1 MSDDSSYNKKYDP
14 DMPVIRWRQRMEL
27 ATVCVANAIS
37 LCVMITRIIVQRKRF
52 KRFRK
57 VEWQTIIA
65 TVLLVFP
72 LWTSQVLTNH
82 YGSGLHVQNV
92 PPEYAIP
99 FWNWS
104 LGWMSYYIVV
114 SMVKV
119 SVCYSLL
126 EILPHTFRTFRRL
139 VHLLCVVIMG
149 LGIAEALVW
158 TFQCEPFMSNFDYN
172 VESTWCAN
180 IDAARFS
187 WAGIGIG
194 IDCILTWIPI
204 AILQRTRL
212 LRHER
217 IVLRAVFGATLLGT
231 AATAAGC
238 YGIWLNREAQAVND
252 LTWTESIYIMFNS
265 IEITLYTVGGSL
277 TVFSRYFISRA
288 AAYSS
293 GARTDHSHSN
303 SFSIFSKVSNRM
315 RKMSVH
321 TVTDSQLNREEPEPF
336 NINATAPLPQWDI
349 DGYELQQ
356 PLPPP
361 PMTAM
366 TALHDPEASK
376 WHTWETSYGVPASRE
391 TTTTDLP
398 SIEHMGVLPDVDDTP
413 PRTREPSTTRQPQ
426 VEQQAS
432 TAWYNSEHSS
442 EEEQPPA
449 SPQFFTGMHRPSGSR
464 HDSPQQPRYPE
475 R

>member
-1 MSDDSSYNKKYDP
+1 MSDDSSYNEKYDP
-14 DMPVIRWRQRMEL
+14 EMPVIRWRQRMEL
-27 ATVCVANAIS
+27 ATICVANAIS
-37 LCVMITRIIVQRKRF
+37 LCVMVTRIIVQRKRF

-57 VEWQTIIA
+57 VEWQTAVA
-65 TVLLVFP
+65 TILLVFP
-72 LWTSQVLTNH
+72 LWTSQIMTNR
-82 YGSGLHVQNV
+82 YGSGLHVENV
-92 PPEYAIP
+92 PPEWAIP

-114 SMVKV
+114 SLVKV

-139 VHLLCVVIMG
+139 VYVLCVVIMSLG
-149 LGIAEALVW
+149 LAEALVW
-158 TFQCEPFMSNFDYN
+158 TFQCEPFMSNFDYS
-172 VESTWCAN
+172 VQPTWCAN

-187 WAGIGIG
+187 WAGVGIG

-217 IVLRAVFGATLLGT
+217 MVLRAVFAATLLGT

-238 YGIWLNREAQAVND
+238 YGIWLNREDQALRD
-252 LTWTESIYIMFNS
+252 LTWTETIYIMFNS

-293 GARTDHSHSN
+293 GVRTNHSHSN

-315 RKMSVH
+315 RKLSVQ
-321 TVTDSQLNREEPEPF
+321 TVTESQLNKPDEPELF
-336 NINATAPLPQWDI
+336 NINATAPLPHWDM

-366 TALHDPEASK
+366 ATLHDPEASK
-376 WHTWETSYGVPASRE
+376 WHSWETSYGVPPSRE
-391 TTTTDLP
+391 TVVEAP

-413 PRTREPSTTRQPQ
+413 PRTREPSTTRHPQPAPQ
-426 VEQQAS
+426 ND
-432 TAWYNSEHSS
+432 TAWYISEQSS
-442 EEEQPPA
+442 DEEQRPA
-449 SPQFFTGMHRPSGSR
+449 SPQFFAGMHRPSGSR
-464 HDSPQQPRYPE
+464 HDSPQQPRYP